1 MTVSISEQ
9 KDITA
14 NTHGI
19 HIQRNIISEENEA
32 NRILAVCHHY
42 SFRDLEDMTCL
53 YLGDDGDV
61 LINIL
66 ARNFKKVYTLESD
79 ETNPGSSVPSIWGDN
94 IGYFNIADDGGF
106 EVDDLSVDVV
116 ICDRFYSRVD
126 NPPELM
132 SEIYRCLKYNGFC
145 YFSAYNKLSIIE
157 GHYSIPFLS
166 WLPRKLASTILKNRG
181 YAEQYKMK
189 PLSLKNLKKLTDNFW
204 RHDYI
209 GLIRQ
214 NPQVFRIDETSDSGG
229 FRLKAP
235 GRLFKY
241 IYPFL
246 PLWIWILT
254 KKK

>member
-1 MTVSISEQ
+1 MNVSSPKSEYTNI
-9 KDITA
+9 DLDR
-14 NTHGI
+14 THL
-19 HIQRNIISEENEA
+19 HRDIISEENEA
-32 NRILAVCHHY
+32 NRILAVCHHF
-42 SFRDLEDMTCL
+42 SFRDIEEMSCL
-53 YLGDDGDV
+53 YLGNESDI

-66 ARNFKKVYTLESD
+66 ARNFKKLYTLKSD
-79 ETNPGSSVPSIWGDN
+79 GAPSGSLAHSIRGEN
-94 IGYFNIADDGGF
+94 IGLFEMTDGSLG
-106 EVDDLSVDVV
+106 VDDLSVDVV

-132 SEIYRCLKYNGFC
+132 SEIYRCLKYDGFC

-166 WLPRKLASTILKNRG
+166 WLPRKLASLILRKVG
-181 YAEQYKMK
+181 YAERYSMK
-189 PLSLKNLKKLTDNFW
+189 PLSLKNLKRLTDNFW

-229 FRLKAP
+229 FRIKAP